1 MLTSTTNHT
10 GCVIN
15 GVTLGEPA
23 FDPETGVYCWDHGT
37 LPEGEVDELGQITVT
52 VTDMKDGKVKAEKA
66 GSVGD
71 VVNVAL
77 AARSAVA
84 VEAQMVEHAAK
95 LELAAVE
102 SAEAKK

>member
-37 LPEGEVDELGQITVT
+37 LPEGEVDEMGQITVT
-52 VTDMKDGKVKAEKA
+52 VTDMKDGKVKVEKA

-84 VEAQMVEHAAK
+84 VEATMVEHSAKLAPMKAEKAAAK
-95 LELAAVE
+95 
-102 SAEAKK
+102 